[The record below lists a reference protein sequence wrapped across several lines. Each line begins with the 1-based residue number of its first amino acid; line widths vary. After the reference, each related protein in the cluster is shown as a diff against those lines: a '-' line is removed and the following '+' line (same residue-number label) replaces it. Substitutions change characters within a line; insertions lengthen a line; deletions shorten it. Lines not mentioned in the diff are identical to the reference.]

1 MGTGELQMKTI
12 VIGDLM
18 LDKYVF
24 GIVERVSPESGCPIL
39 KQTTCEYQLGGAA
52 NVAKQLKRLGANVI
66 LFGIIGNDE
75 NGKMFKKILKQEG
88 LEVDFLSTYNTDT
101 TCKTRFVNDLH
112 QQMFRTDR
120 ETFVSYSDE
129 DRYKIMNYLTRNQIC
144 NIVISDYNKGVI
156 TTQMCQDIIRYG
168 QRNGINVIIDIK
180 ENDLKKYKGATIV
193 KGNKK
198 EIHKLLDKL
207 SQIWISD
214 SSLQKLRSVLNTER
228 LIMTCGEEG
237 IIAVDEK
244 NNIIKHSCQKH
255 LVFDVTGAG
264 DIVTAYISYLSKYK
278 DMSFDRILYFANKAA
293 NIKVGRFGN
302 SIVELDEVLNGYI
315 KVLNV
320 HEIIKKTKGKKV
332 VFTNGCF
339 DVIHAGHIDLLQKA
353 KEKGDIL
360 VVGLN
365 SDSSIRRL
373 KGNSRPINTLNQRI
387 KVLSSIQYIDYI
399 VVFDDETP
407 LQLIEEIKPNVLV
420 KGGDYKFKEIIGADF
435 VTKNG
440 GQVFS
445 IPFVYNLSSTKIIDK
460 IKL

>member
-1 MGTGELQMKTI
+1 
-12 VIGDLM
+12 
-18 LDKYVF
+18 
-24 GIVERVSPESGCPIL
+24 
-39 KQTTCEYQLGGAA
+39 
-52 NVAKQLKRLGANVI
+52 
-66 LFGIIGNDE
+66 
-75 NGKMFKKILKQEG
+75 
-88 LEVDFLSTYNTDT
+88 
-101 TCKTRFVNDLH
+101 
-112 QQMFRTDR
+112 
-120 ETFVSYSDE
+120 
-129 DRYKIMNYLTRNQIC
+129 
-144 NIVISDYNKGVI
+144 
-156 TTQMCQDIIRYG
+156 
-168 QRNGINVIIDIK
+168 
-180 ENDLKKYKGATIV
+180 
-193 KGNKK
+193 
-198 EIHKLLDKL
+198 
-207 SQIWISD
+207 
-214 SSLQKLRSVLNTER
+214 
-228 LIMTCGEEG
+228 
-237 IIAVDEK
+237 
-244 NNIIKHSCQKH
+244 
-255 LVFDVTGAG
+255 
-264 DIVTAYISYLSKYK
+264 
-278 DMSFDRILYFANKAA
+278 MSFDRILYFANKAA

-399 VVFDDETP
+399 VVFDDDTP
-407 LQLIEEIKPNVLV
+407 LQLIEAIKPNVLV